1 LREKDLAQA
10 KSEIWEL
17 WKKVNVDIDRFPAV
31 ETDSFSIHSWD
42 LVGEDPMPFY
52 YIQKGEG
59 IGKLPFFLNLH
70 GSGPKDMELRNT
82 MGWSMKYEDGP
93 SRYFVPQ
100 IPSERRYRWWL
111 KPVQYAWERMLR
123 LAMIDD
129 RIDPNKIY
137 ITGISEGG
145 YGSQRLGAYY
155 ADYLAGVGP
164 MAGGE
169 PLRNAPPINY
179 RYVAF
184 SLQTGEQDHMFGRN
198 TLTLAARDTF
208 DHLAAQFPGDFVHQ
222 ILLQPERGHGIDY
235 TTTTPWLVKHIRNPH
250 PKQLQWV
257 HFPMDG
263 RYRKAFYNIAF
274 RQAVPFEEGDTMDR
288 LIFDIRYEGNDI
300 YIDLQRTDA
309 DLKER
314 LRYNDVGISI
324 FLDESFIDLQK
335 KVNVIFNGTQVYNKK
350 VHLDRSHLIESCA
363 LFGDPERLF
372 PIRVDL

>member
-198 TLTLAARDTF
+198 TLTLAARDTLSTKF
-208 DHLAAQFPGDFVHQ
+208 FCNRSAVMAL
-222 ILLQPERGHGIDY
+222 IIRQPRHGWSNIFGIP
-235 TTTTPWLVKHIRNPH
+235 TLNNCNGCIF
-250 PKQLQWV
+250 QW
-257 HFPMDG
+257 M
-263 RYRKAFYNIAF
+263 
-274 RQAVPFEEGDTMDR
+274 EDTGKPS
-288 LIFDIRYEGNDI
+288 I
-300 YIDLQRTDA
+300 
-309 DLKER
+309 
-314 LRYNDVGISI
+314 ISP
-324 FLDESFIDLQK
+324 
-335 KVNVIFNGTQVYNKK
+335 
-350 VHLDRSHLIESCA
+350 LDRRFLSKRETLWI
-363 LFGDPERLF
+363 G
-372 PIRVDL
+372 